1 MKLVYA
7 IVEALRIAIEALTA
21 NKARATLTTL
31 GIIIGIVGVVTTMTA
46 ANGLANS
53 FQESVSV
60 LGSDVL
66 YVSRTPWVHT
76 GRFFDFRNR
85 RHLEVED
92 AEKLERRLGQAVA
105 VNPTL
110 STSKNVKFR
119 SEVLENVDVV
129 GTTEKHV
136 VVSTAV
142 PEFGRF
148 MTAFEVQYRKPVC
161 VIGSTVRERLAC
173 SDSIICLR
181 ERSRLRV
188 RSSSAIRWMR
198 RSSKLISFWSCWLR
212 DSWTLIR

>member
-1 MKLVYA
+1 MMGFVDAPLGQFLYA
-7 IVEALRIAIEALTA
+7 TVEAVKIAIEALRA

-46 ANGLANS
+46 ANGLARS
-53 FQESVSV
+53 FKESVSV

-85 RHLEVED
+85 RHLNVED
-92 AEKLERRLGQAVA
+92 ADKLERRLERAVA

-110 STSKNVKFR
+110 DTSRNVKFR
-119 SEVLENVDVV
+119 SEILENVAII
-129 GTTEKHV
+129 GTTDRHV

-148 MTAFEVQYRKPVC
+148 MTAFEVQYKKPVC
-161 VIGSTVRERLAC
+161 VIGSTVRERLFGA
-173 SDSIICLR
+173 
-181 ERSRLRV
+181 
-188 RSSSAIRWMR
+188 
-198 RSSKLISFWSCWLR
+198 
-212 DSWTLIR
+212 